1 MTMPMPNGHRPDK
14 KRTIGMRE
22 LSMIELNGTK
32 GLATYSKAGRD
43 LCRDIAQELDWA
55 AHEVQASLARMHG
68 HPLLMNI
75 KVRFHARRV
84 AARLRRARD
93 LQIGSG
99 IEMVKFW
106 QEYRSRFG
114 PAISPPKN
122 PPKRQRWDFEG

>member
-1 MTMPMPNGHRPDK
+1 MTMPNGHRPAK
-14 KRTIGMRE
+14 KRTIGMHE

-32 GLATYSKAGRD
+32 GLAQYSKAGRD
-43 LCRDIAQELDWA
+43 LSRDIAQELDWA

-75 KVRFHARRV
+75 RVRFHARRV

-93 LQIGSG
+93 LQVGVG

-106 QEYRSRFG
+106 QEYRARFG
-114 PAISPPKN
+114 PAISPSKAPA
-122 PPKRQRWDFEG
+122 RRARWDFED